1 MHVTL
6 QRLAMH
12 VLRRIIASRI
22 ISIFAPDSINN
33 ELDGNVAMKLEVV
46 ILGAG
51 QGTRMKSSLP
61 KVLHTLAGMPLLEHV
76 VLTAQAL
83 DPAAVHVVVGHGGDQ
98 VRDAL
103 ARYDINWV
111 VQEQQ
116 LGTGHAV
123 RQAIPDV
130 SDDCVVL
137 VLYGDV
143 PLTRLS
149 TLQQLVQQAQ
159 DGPAL
164 LTAELQNPQG
174 YGRILRDEKGALLG
188 VVEDKDASQS
198 QRQIRE
204 INTGLLAAPSRYF
217 QEYLPLVDNDNQQG
231 EFYLPDMLSLAV
243 AAGTAV
249 ASCTAESELEI
260 LGVNDRVQL
269 NQVEREFQRRQAE
282 QLMRQGVSIA
292 DAGRLDIRGSLT
304 CGEDV
309 SIDVNVVFE
318 GEVRLG
324 QGVSVGAN
332 CVLCDVSVGEGSVI
346 HPMSHL
352 QEVVIGNVCS
362 VGPYARLRSGTVLA
376 DGARVGN
383 FVETKKAN
391 IGAGSKVNHLSY
403 IGDCEMGAEV
413 NIGAGTIT
421 CNYDGVNKHKTEIG
435 DGVFVGSNSTLV
447 APLQIEDGGFVAAG
461 STVTSRVGKG
471 DLVVS
476 RARQRNIQ
484 GWSRPRKPN
493 TKD

>member
-1 MHVTL
+1 
-6 QRLAMH
+6 
-12 VLRRIIASRI
+12 
-22 ISIFAPDSINN
+22 
-33 ELDGNVAMKLEVV
+33 MKLEVV

-61 KVLHTLAGMPLLEHV
+61 KVLHLVAGMPLLEHV
-76 VLTAQAL
+76 VKTAQVL
-83 DPAAVHVVVGHGGDQ
+83 EPAAIHVVIGHGGDQ
-98 VRDAL
+98 VCDAL

-123 RQAIPDV
+123 RQALPAV
-130 SDDCVVL
+130 SSDSTVL

-149 TLQQLVQQAQ
+149 TLQQLVHQAQ

-164 LTAELQNPQG
+164 LTAELQNPNG
-174 YGRILRDEKGALLG
+174 YGRILRDENGTLLG
-188 VVEDKDASQS
+188 VVEDKDATPS
-198 QRQIRE
+198 QRRIQE
-204 INTGLLAAPSRYF
+204 VNTGLLAAPCRDF
-217 QEYLPLVDNDNQQG
+217 QEYLPLVENNNQQG
-231 EFYLPDMLSLAV
+231 EFYLPDILSLAV
-243 AAGTAV
+243 AAGKV
-249 ASCTAESELEI
+249 VKSCIAESALEI

-269 NQVEREFQRRQAE
+269 NQVEREVQRRQAE
-282 QLMRQGVSIA
+282 QLMRDGVSIA
-292 DAGRLDIRGSLT
+292 DSGRLDIRGTLS
-304 CGEDV
+304 CAEDV

-318 GEVRLG
+318 GTVQLG
-324 QGVSVGAN
+324 PGVSIGAN
-332 CVLCDVSVGEGSVI
+332 CVLSDVSVGEGSVV

-352 QEVVIGNVCS
+352 QGTVVGNNCS
-362 VGPYARLRSGTVLA
+362 VGPYARLRPGTVLA

-435 DGVFVGSNSTLV
+435 QGVFVGSNSTLV
-447 APLQIEDGGFVAAG
+447 APLLIEDQGFVAAG
-461 STVTSRVGKG
+461 STVTTKVAKG
-471 DLVVS
+471 DLAVS
-476 RARQRNIQ
+476 RTRQRNIQ
-484 GWSRPRKPN
+484 GWKRPRKPD

>member
-1 MHVTL
+1 MC
-6 QRLAMH
+6 
-12 VLRRIIASRI
+12 
-22 ISIFAPDSINN
+22 ISAPESINN
-33 ELDGNVAMKLEVV
+33 EQDGNVTMKLEVV

-61 KVLHTLAGMPLLEHV
+61 KVLHTVAGMPLLEHV

-83 DPAAVHVVVGHGGDQ
+83 DPAAVHVVVGHGADQ
-98 VRDAL
+98 VREAL
-103 ARYDINWV
+103 AHYDINWV

-123 RQAIPDV
+123 RQALPAV
-130 SDDCVVL
+130 SGDCVVL

-188 VVEDKDASQS
+188 VVEDKDASQG

-217 QEYLPLVDNDNQQG
+217 KEYLPLVDNDNQQG

-249 ASCTAESELEI
+249 ASCKAESELEI

-269 NQVEREFQRRQAE
+269 NQVEREFQRRKAE
-282 QLMRQGVSIA
+282 QLMLQGVSIA

-304 CGEDV
+304 CDEDV

-324 QGVSVGAN
+324 RGASVGAN
-332 CVLCDVSVGEGSVI
+332 CVLCDVSVGDGSVI

-352 QEVVIGNVCS
+352 QEAVIGNECN
-362 VGPYARLRSGTVLA
+362 VGPYARLRPGTVLA
-376 DGARVGN
+376 DRARVGN

-391 IGAGSKVNHLSY
+391 IGTGSKVNHLSY
-403 IGDCEMGAEV
+403 IGDCEMGADV

-435 DGVFVGSNSTLV
+435 EGVFVGSNSTLV
-447 APLQIEDGGFVAAG
+447 APLQIEDQGFVAAG
-461 STVTSRVGKG
+461 STVTTRVGKG
-471 DLVVS
+471 DLAVS
-476 RARQRNIQ
+476 RTRQRNIQ